1 MGKKIFLIMLLAILI
16 IGILIIYPI
25 LFQEG
30 NPIPI
35 IKGIIGLSSSNNDIV
50 KISDEPKRY
59 ITKIIKDNTPI
70 IELMDNEGWK
80 FDDQAGSGYIF
91 SKDDNIIVVSSVQY
105 TKNYRIWKIPNIGHW
120 KIFRKHVI
128 K

>member
-1 MGKKIFLIMLLAILI
+1 MSKKIFFIMFLSILI
-16 IGILIIYPI
+16 IRILIIYPI

-35 IKGIIGLSSSNNDIV
+35 IKGIISLSFGSSDIV
-50 KISDEPKRY
+50 KISDEPQRY
-59 ITKIIKDNTPI
+59 ITKTTKDSTPI

-91 SKDDNIIVVSSVQY
+91 SKGDNIIIVSSVQY
-105 TKNYRIWKIPNIGHW
+105 TGKYRIWKIPNISY
-120 KIFRKHVI
+120 
-128 K
+128 